1 MKFKKCIA
9 SLLITVSLSSVF
21 FSSAVSVKVLAD
33 DVKSPQV
40 VDYNNQEQKQI
51 DDVANIF
58 KQMFENGITEKN
70 FSEYV
75 YNNFSRK
82 DISDVENELEASIN
96 DPYERVPWNQMGKCM
111 VGKIRDEFFA
121 TINVAV
127 IVRYAQKK
135 LGKN

>member
-58 KQMFENGITEKN
+58 KQMFENGITEK
-70 FSEYV
+70 
-75 YNNFSRK
+75 K
-82 DISDVENELEASIN
+82 
-96 DPYERVPWNQMGKCM
+96 
-111 VGKIRDEFFA
+111 FFG
-121 TINVAV
+121 IC
-127 IVRYAQKK
+127 
-135 LGKN
+135 L